1 MAEGLREIRKD
12 ALINGLILGLVL
24 LVIDIAALYAFAFSH
39 STVFILLV
47 YVLSSILLPLAAV
60 IILVSMLR
68 TKIGGYWT
76 LRQATSGI
84 FITFIIAYLSS
95 SFGTL
100 LSFKVIPSR
109 VNLAAKTNF
118 IDAIR
123 SLLAGIKAPQE
134 KINGAVTSIAQRFD
148 AADAINVGSI
158 FSNLIF
164 LVIILFVAAFL
175 FAAIFKS
182 ESPISVNQ
190 TLNS

>member
-1 MAEGLREIRKD
+1 MAEGLKEIRKD

-60 IILVSMLR
+60 IILVSRLR

-100 LSFKVIPSR
+100 LSFKIIPSR

-123 SLLAGIKAPQE
+123 SLLASIKAPQE

-148 AADAINVGSI
+148 AADAINVSSI